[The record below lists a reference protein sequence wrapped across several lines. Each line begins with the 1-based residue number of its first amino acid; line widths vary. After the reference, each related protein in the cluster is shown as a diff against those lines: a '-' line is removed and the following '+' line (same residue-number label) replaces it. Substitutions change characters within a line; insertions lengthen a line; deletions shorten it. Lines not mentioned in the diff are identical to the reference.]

1 MTARWSCFHI
11 CEPIG
16 HCLPAVSDPDR
27 KCKEGCE
34 KIYEYDEE
42 CLKTF
47 LKKQGQ
53 LFDEPVAETLEEAEA
68 FLEDCMAVIADSLD
82 EVKSYLEEE
91 GMDIDGMS
99 ADEIEDASEI
109 FPLPD
114 GRYLIVEG

>member
-1 MTARWSCFHI
+1 M
-11 CEPIG
+11 
-16 HCLPAVSDPDR
+16 
-27 KCKEGCE
+27 
-34 KIYEYDEE
+34 YEYDEE

-68 FLEDCMAVIADSLD
+68 FLEDCMAVVCKNIKEVLD